1 MKPDFNLKIVI
12 FYTTIVFFNLILIY
26 YLMHMIY
33 IENND
38 KAQILFLVYY
48 PALSAFNGIIG
59 LVLKFMK
66 LRIYLF
72 FVLLFLIMLLLF
84 IPLYAVVIIYL

>member
-1 MKPDFNLKIVI
+1 MKPDMNLKIVI
-12 FYTTIVFFNLILIY
+12 FYTTIVFFNVILIY

-33 IENND
+33 VENND
-38 KAQILFLVYY
+38 KAHIFFLVYY

-59 LVLKFMK
+59 LVLKIMK

-72 FVLLFLIMLLLF
+72 FIMLFLIMLLLF
-84 IPLYAVVIIYL
+84 VPLYAVVIIFL